1 MDDKSYTIRVS
12 KRWVRAGI
20 IVGVLA
26 LIVVPLSVLATHTF
40 SDVAGSHTFHQDIA
54 WLEASGVTKGCNP
67 PANTLYCPDDDVTR
81 GQMSAF
87 LHRFARYLGAEDGT
101 PAQANNADTVDGRH
115 AGDLLTRAVTRRSV
129 DEANLVL
136 DQVPG
141 YTNVSTIQIV
151 APSEGAI
158 VVHYSLSA
166 ERGADS
172 SAFRIGVSRGGNC
185 SNVDANT
192 HVYGSVSDNARW
204 DTVSGTATFP
214 VGSGTHS
221 FTLCGHTES
230 AAGKIDGSSLTALF
244 VAEGTNLSAVS
255 SQGDSPSTDR
265 FGD

>member
-12 KRWVRAGI
+12 KRWVRAGMV
-20 IVGVLA
+20 VGVVA
-26 LIVVPLSVLATHTF
+26 LTVAPLSVLATHTF
-40 SDVAGSHTFHQDIA
+40 EDVAGSHTFHEDIA
-54 WLEASGVTKGCNP
+54 WLEASEVTKGCNP
-67 PANTLYCPDDDVTR
+67 PANTLYCPDDAVTR

-87 LHRFARYLGAEDGT
+87 LRRFAQYLGAEDGT
-101 PAQANNADTVDGRH
+101 PARADNADTVDGHH
-115 AGDLLTRAVTRRSV
+115 ASDLLTRAATRRSL
-129 DEANLVL
+129 DEANLTL

-141 YTNVSTIQIV
+141 YTNISSVQIV
-151 APSEGAI
+151 APSNGAI

-172 SAFRIGVSRGGNC
+172 TAFRIGVSRGGNC

-221 FTLCGHTES
+221 FTLCGHTEG

-244 VAEGTNLSAVS
+244 VADGTNLPVVS
-255 SQGDSPSTDR
+255 SQGDGPSDR